1 MWQLAGTELSHAL
14 PDETEAPGAT
24 RFDNTAKINMS
35 KSREPASLWQTFNIH
50 PRVQAASQPFQ

>member
-24 RFDNTAKINMS
+24 PFDNTAKINMS
-35 KSREPASLWQTFNIH
+35 KWSEPFSLWQTFNVH